1 MRTYSSFKT
10 MKSNKPAD
18 VEQRMLIVGISLFII
33 WVSLWFWTFKVQVI
47 EPEAYASTKKNAI
60 RTVTLKPI
68 RGRIFDRNNEL
79 LVDNVKK
86 NVVRKDGTK
95 FTINRVLTHG
105 ELAGHTLGKLR
116 KNGKGRTGLEYSLE
130 KDLAGVDGW
139 ELHKIDVSKNIY
151 YGFIPEVTPP
161 IHGYD
166 VVLTLDHRI
175 QAIVEDALKRGVD
188 NVKAMAGTAI
198 VVNPHNGE
206 ILAQANYPTVD
217 HNEPGGL
224 TEDQMRNDVLQKSFE
239 PGSTIKVLTAAIAI
253 NEGKVKETDI
263 INTENGRY
271 YPCGRRQLVITDHNH
286 YKSLNLEQILAYSS
300 NIGSAKIGQRVDEKI
315 FYKYLRDLGFGTKTE
330 VELSA
335 ENIGK
340 LHHPASDS
348 WTKCVTQ
355 ATMSYGY
362 GISVNPLQLTMAL
375 SVVANGGKLFKPKLI
390 KEYRSAQSGE
400 LIKENKDHFLRR
412 VITEKTA
419 SRTRKLMKSVVEY
432 GTAKSLKI
440 NGLSF
445 AGKTGTAEK
454 WNNKTGKYE
463 TKKNNSSF
471 VGFLP
476 AESPQYVIYVV
487 LDEPKVHT
495 AGSLTAGPVFKE
507 IAHRLS
513 FNTDYG
519 LTTETLEVESDERLL
534 IPNFESKDLGDVLA
548 WAKINEVKV
557 DREGPG
563 QLVISQFPKFGSVIK
578 KDLELKIQTRCKWNG
593 VPDLKG
599 LSLKKAMAL
608 LSERGIKV
616 NYKGE
621 GIVTSQSLEPGA
633 DLNEND
639 TCELILEGT
648 QG

>member
-1 MRTYSSFKT
+1 MRSYSNFKA

-18 VEQRMLIVGISLFII
+18 VEQRMFIVGISLFII

-47 EPEAYASTKKNAI
+47 EPEAYASTKNNSMI
-60 RTVTLKPI
+60 TQILKPI

-86 NVVRKDGTK
+86 SVVRKDGK
-95 FTINRVLTHG
+95 KITINRVLTHG
-105 ELAGHTLGKLR
+105 ELAGHTLGKLG
-116 KNGKGRTGLEYSLE
+116 KNGKGRTGLEYNLE
-130 KDLAGVDGW
+130 KDLAGIDGW

-151 YGFIPEVTPP
+151 YGFIPQVTLP
-161 IHGYD
+161 IHGHD

-188 NVKAMAGTAI
+188 KVKAMAGTAI

-217 HNEPGGL
+217 HNKLTGL
-224 TEDQMRNDVLQKSFE
+224 TNSQMRNDVVAKSFE
-239 PGSTIKVLTAAIAI
+239 PGSTVKILTAAIAI

-263 INTENGRY
+263 INTENGKY
-271 YPCGRRQLVITDHNH
+271 YPCGRSQSAITDHNH
-286 YKSLNLEQILAYSS
+286 YKSLNLEKVLAYSS

-315 FYKYLRDLGFGTKTE
+315 FYKYLRDFGFGTKTE
-330 VELSA
+330 VGLSGEA
-335 ENIGK
+335 RGK
-340 LHHPASDS
+340 LPKPTNSDS
-348 WTKCVTQ
+348 WSKCRTQ

-362 GISVNPLQLTMAL
+362 AITVNPLQLTMAL

-400 LIKENKDHFLRR
+400 LIKENKDQFLRR

-419 SRTRKLMKSVVEY
+419 SRIRKLMKSVVEY

-440 NGLSF
+440 DGLSF
-445 AGKTGTAEK
+445 SGKTGTAEK
-454 WNNKTGKYE
+454 LDKTGKYDK
-463 TKKNNSSF
+463 KKNNSSF

-519 LTTETLEVESDERLL
+519 LTTETLEIESDERIV
-534 IPNFESKDLGDVLA
+534 IPNFENKNVGDLLA
-548 WAKINEVKV
+548 WAKKNKVKV
-557 DREGPG
+557 DIEGSG
-563 QLVISQFPKFGSVIK
+563 QLIISHFPTFGSVIK
-578 KDLELKIQTRCKWNG
+578 KELELKIQTRSKWNG
-593 VPDLKG
+593 VPNLKG

-608 LSERGIKV
+608 LSERGIRV

-621 GIVTSQSLEPGA
+621 GIVTSQSIEPGV

-639 TCELILEGT
+639 TCELILERT